1 MDTVLVKNNN
11 PNYLK
16 KYWYV
21 AAIVGVLILFFM
33 LSNSIGSASYV
44 ADKKDLRIAQ
54 VESGKF
60 KVSVRSNG
68 VLAAKVN
75 YSVVS
80 EVVGRVE
87 AMFVKPGD
95 AVEKGMVM
103 VKLANPE
110 LKRDIDKLEWELRL
124 VQAETSS
131 ELKQSESQVLDQEA
145 VVLSAKLAFQGT
157 ELKLKAETR
166 LREQERSSISELDYQ
181 RTKFDVEEQQ
191 ARWDIEE
198 KRRQKMLENI
208 EQQKR
213 VHQARKERLKNDIA
227 GKQRQIDALSVR
239 STSNGVVQTID
250 LELGQQ
256 LDVGEEVGRVADNT
270 QLIAELQIQELQVLN
285 VQRGQQ
291 VSISTRQNVIEGKVT
306 RIAPTVENGMV
317 QVDVELIGDLPSEA
331 RPDMNIEGTVNIDSI
346 DNAVFV
352 NRPAY
357 AQRDVTMG
365 LYRVSTDGSS
375 AMRIPVQLGQA
386 TANQV
391 QVINGLR
398 AGDKI
403 IVSDTSGFEHHDE
416 ILLN

>member
-44 ADKKDLRIAQ
+44 ADRKDLRIAQ

-60 KVSVRSNG
+60 NVSVRSNG

-95 AVEKGMVM
+95 AVEKGTVM

-110 LKRDIDKLEWELRL
+110 LKRDIEKLEWELRL

-181 RTKFDVEEQQ
+181 RTKFDVEEQR
-191 ARWDIEE
+191 ARWEIEE

-256 LDVGEEVGRVADNT
+256 LEIGEEVARVADNT

-346 DNAVFV
+346 DNAIFV

-357 AQRDVTMG
+357 AQRGVTMG
-365 LYRVSTDGSS
+365 LYRISTDGSS
-375 AMRIPVQLGQA
+375 AARIPVQLGQA

-391 QVINGLR
+391 QVVSGLSV
-398 AGDKI
+398 GDKI